1 MSLQLTFSTSDR
13 FFRKS
18 SFLLWPTGSGAPNSR
33 TYLCPANMQNEDL
46 FKQVVAHA
54 KEYGFV
60 FQSSELYDGLSA
72 VYDYG
77 QNGVELKKN
86 IREYWWRSMVQ
97 LHQNIVG
104 LDSAI
109 FMHPR
114 IWKASGHV
122 DGFNDPMIDNK
133 DSKKRYRADVLL
145 EDYQEKNRQKI
156 QKEVE
161 KYFQTQKTMH
171 GTLIILARYIS
182 PKQVP

>member
-1 MSLQLTFSTSDR
+1 
-13 FFRKS
+13 
-18 SFLLWPTGSGAPNSR
+18 
-33 TYLCPANMQNEDL
+33 MQNEDL

-86 IREYWWRSMVQ
+86 LREYWWKSMVQ

-109 FMHPR
+109 FMHPK

-145 EDYQEKNRQKI
+145 EDYQEKNRQKV
-156 QKEVE
+156 QKEVDKAAKRFGE
-161 KYFQTQKTMH
+161 TFNEALFMQTNPRIQE
-171 GTLIILARYIS
+171 LLAANERVDQILKDALESGALHQI
-182 PKQVP
+182 K